1 MALLLRHCWSAH
13 ARLAQRALSHAPL
26 NQAFHAMPRQ
36 PAHAL
41 VTFHP
46 LRLPHA
52 LVRLSST
59 AVDAVGSAGAVEVT
73 GDSLQ
78 YEPRP
83 SYSRSAR
90 RARLHAALEACRAG
104 GEFVVPPPEVTSIP
118 GPCGAVMNVLRVYGP
133 QETKPLFTLCE
144 KHYPGAVKSL
154 HHLRKRICNDALR
167 NRLIKVRLG
176 MSETRHLVCNVD
188 LRAFRALRR
197 SDRKAGGS
205 RSCGRSES
213 LGRSDRESRAV
224 RMSS

>member
-1 MALLLRHCWSAH
+1 M
-13 ARLAQRALSHAPL
+13 

-167 NRLIKVRLG
+167 NRLIKIR
-176 MSETRHLVCNVD
+176 SEGRGFKKLWAI
-188 LRAFRALRR
+188 RKPGQIR
-197 SDRKAGGS
+197 SRVARSKDVKLNKS
-205 RSCGRSES
+205 RSRHIGW
-213 LGRSDRESRAV
+213 G
-224 RMSS
+224 